1 MNNSVQA
8 RTSSTSMFCVGIL
21 SAQGH
26 ESHRGRSLHFATVGT
41 ALLFLAFTPACD
53 RHDSSVESS
62 AAGLA
67 ASGSGAAA
75 TAPPPA
81 SLARVEIPAIL
92 ERSCREICDRSRR
105 LNCEN
110 VAKCMPNCLAMGSL
124 TPCTEKI
131 TTLYQCLVGQP
142 VQNWACA
149 PDGVAAIQK
158 GFCDKE
164 QGDTVACMEAKMR

>member
-1 MNNSVQA
+1 MNNSVRA
-8 RTSSTSMFCVGIL
+8 RTSSRSTFRVGIVC
-21 SAQGH
+21 AQRREPH
-26 ESHRGRSLHFATVGT
+26 HGRSLRLALVG
-41 ALLFLAFTPACD
+41 AASLSLAFAPACD
-53 RHDSSVESS
+53 RHDSSAESASAS
-62 AAGLA
+62 AAVE
-67 ASGSGAAA
+67 
-75 TAPPPA
+75 TARPPA
-81 SLARVEIPAIL
+81 SVARVEIPASL

-105 LNCEN
+105 LNCLN
-110 VAKCMPNCLAMGSL
+110 VAKCMPNCLAMGSV

-164 QGDTVACMEAKMR
+164 QGETVACMEAKMR